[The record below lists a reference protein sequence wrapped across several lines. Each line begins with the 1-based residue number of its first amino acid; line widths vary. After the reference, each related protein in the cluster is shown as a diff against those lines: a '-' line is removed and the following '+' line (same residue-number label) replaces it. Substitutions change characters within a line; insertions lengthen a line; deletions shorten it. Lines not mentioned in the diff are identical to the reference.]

1 MTLFVTV
8 VLVTTELLAKLL
20 FATPTRKS
28 SENNM
33 NLENL
38 LHKQNFLFMNV
49 KQGKACK
56 HGGVCMNVAVY
67 PFEMYC
73 DCVGTG
79 YHGDL
84 CEIDDCI
91 NCNENQ
97 TCTDIDL
104 LVPDNATC
112 ECKGSG

>member
-1 MTLFVTV
+1 
-8 VLVTTELLAKLL
+8 
-20 FATPTRKS
+20 
-28 SENNM
+28 
-33 NLENL
+33 
-38 LHKQNFLFMNV
+38 
-49 KQGKACK
+49 
-56 HGGVCMNVAVY
+56 MNVAVY

>member
-1 MTLFVTV
+1 
-8 VLVTTELLAKLL
+8 
-20 FATPTRKS
+20 
-28 SENNM
+28 M
-33 NLENL
+33 NLE
-38 LHKQNFLFMNV
+38 K
-49 KQGKACK
+49 GKACK
-56 HGGVCMNVAVY
+56 HGGVCMNEDVY

-112 ECKGSG
+112 ECKGTG

>member
-1 MTLFVTV
+1 
-8 VLVTTELLAKLL
+8 
-20 FATPTRKS
+20 
-28 SENNM
+28 
-33 NLENL
+33 
-38 LHKQNFLFMNV
+38 MNV

-56 HGGVCMNVAVY
+56 HGGVCMNEDVY

-84 CEIDDCI
+84 CEIDDCN